1 MLEDLDAHVIS
12 ETNSAKVS
20 ERLLEEQPDMLIV
33 DLWMPV
39 VTGDEIIT
47 YIRQNDSLK
56 QMFILCISASRN
68 GEQVAMDAGA
78 DVFLGKPFDMDDLLD
93 VVQQAL
99 LHTEN

>member
-33 DLWMPV
+33 DLWMPL